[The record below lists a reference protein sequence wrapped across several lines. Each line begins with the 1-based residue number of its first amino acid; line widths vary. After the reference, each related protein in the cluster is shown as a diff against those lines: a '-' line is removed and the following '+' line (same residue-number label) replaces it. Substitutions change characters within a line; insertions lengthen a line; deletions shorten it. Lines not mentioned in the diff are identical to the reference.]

1 MRGKRGFVSRGDP
14 DLEEQRER
22 VPVKEVESCEGIYN
36 IIITYKELFSHI
48 ILSRD

>member
-22 VPVKEVESCEGIYN
+22 VPVKEVESCEGIYSGV
-36 IIITYKELFSHI
+36 LVSVFSSAHGMG
-48 ILSRD
+48 